1 MGMEEKLLASEYSRD
16 SDRPVSGAI
25 AWLRKALVALVCI
38 VFGHIPVHVLVALVI
53 CLAAALLFV
62 STKEAHADTPRLIPA
77 GQFESPGAVGVAVD
91 QSTNGSDSSRGD
103 VYAAGFLGR
112 RHLSDLE
119 EELVLGRVNKF
130 DGSGSRLSPPS
141 PFAEPGVYTGAA
153 VDPANGDVYV
163 LKVLNPNTFSFEPT
177 VEIFDPSTGAPTG
190 PAFPVESSENFRSAL
205 GISFTAVGIAA
216 DSKGN
221 VYVPVVPKN
230 EVLEYS
236 QTGELL
242 KTFTGG
248 SGAGA
253 LKGPTG
259 VAVDTAGDVWV
270 ADSGNNRIEE
280 LSPSDEPVPGGK
292 IGAEGV
298 GAVAVDAHG
307 DVFAIVDNNRDFCGA
322 IKPPC
327 SHLVEYDPTGT
338 RIGDLGAGELGAK
351 QFGPELGD
359 GRPHQP
365 VPDMVAVSDATGA
378 VYVSEAVLTVLPGE
392 SSGRVLAYRPP
403 VVPTLG
409 GESAVEVGAS
419 AAKLG
424 VVVDPGGLG
433 ASYRFEYGPTS
444 SYGSSV
450 PFPEGDTGV
459 GFVGRTVWAGVSGLK
474 SGTTYHYRAVVT
486 GALGKPVVGPD
497 QTFTTGAAA
506 GCPSDQFRTGF
517 SANLPDCRAYELVTP
532 PNKDSAQP
540 DKNKG
545 GNSPGSLELQQTLR
559 DNRAAADAEG
569 NGNGLVF
576 LAEDVLPGSSSVG
589 EDYVATRGSG
599 GWSSQGVFPPTDS
612 YGFQCPYSL
621 SVSAGDGG
629 AFSED
634 LSRTIVKLESAG
646 QPCGVDPELVSGE
659 PRGSEIEN
667 LFVRDN
673 ATGNYQLI
681 NVTPEGVV
689 PATPS
694 LLGESSDFSRIVF
707 AEQAPLTPGAPT
719 GAVDVYEWSG
729 GHVALATVLPDG
741 TSVPGSFAK
750 ISADG
755 SHVFFT
761 AGGDL
766 YVRVGGSETV
776 QLDASQAGGSGGGGT
791 FLKASQDGSVVLF
804 SADASAGLTSDTV
817 PGSGTNLYRFDSRA
831 PDGGHLTDLTPV
843 AHAAAPTV
851 SGISKNGSVV
861 FFTDDD
867 SAALTS
873 TTEAGSG
880 KNLYRYEAGAP
891 GAPAGLG
898 LTDLTPTSPAEVQDV
913 LGVSEDGSSVYFV
926 AKGVLTSK
934 TNQHGE
940 TAQEG
945 ASNLYLSRGGASAFI
960 AWGAQRF
967 KVSAN
972 GAFLLFETGRTL
984 TSYDNV
990 NPDTGTSATELYL
1003 YDAAADSL
1011 ACASCNPSGEPPT
1024 AFTIIGSSQPGGPD
1038 SEGGAIEEVASRA
1051 PRQLSE
1057 NGQVFFDSAEGLL
1070 PADTNGQAGCPSVSG
1085 FPECTD
1091 VYEFEPE
1098 GVGRCVEPAGCLSL
1112 LSTGTGAIETF
1123 LVDASPNGNDV
1134 FIREFQKLLPRD
1146 TQEGAPSLYDVR
1158 VDGGLPEPAP
1168 PPSCETADAC
1178 RVAPAPQPALFGA
1191 PASQTFS
1198 GAGNLVSAL
1207 PSVGARPKPKPKKC
1221 KRGYVKNK
1229 KGKCVKAKTARNDRR
1244 TRKTNRRGSK

>member
-1 MGMEEKLLASEYSRD
+1 MSGSAVAVLG
-16 SDRPVSGAI
+16 RPAI
-25 AWLRKALVALVCI
+25 QDALVTLARGC
-38 VFGHIPVHVLVALVI
+38 
-53 CLAAALLFV
+53 AAAILAPLAICAGIAYA
-62 STKEAHADTPRLIPA
+62 EPPRLVPA
-77 GQFESPGAVGVAVD
+77 SQFESAGAVGVAVD
-91 QSTNGSDSSRGD
+91 QSTSEADSSRGD

-112 RHLSDLE
+112 RDLSALE

-130 DGSGSRLSPPS
+130 DGSGSLLSPPS
-141 PFAEPGVYTGAA
+141 PFAEPGVYAGAA

-163 LKVLNPNTFSFEPT
+163 LKVLNLATFSLEPT
-177 VEIFDPSTGAPTG
+177 VEIFDPSTGAPIG
-190 PAFPVESSENFRSAL
+190 PAFPVEPSENFHSAF
-205 GISFTAVGIAA
+205 GIPFTAVGIAV
-216 DSKGN
+216 DSEGD
-221 VYVPVVPKN
+221 VYVPVAPKN

-236 QTGELL
+236 PTGELL

-259 VAVDTAGDVWV
+259 VAVDPAGDVWV
-270 ADSGNNRIEE
+270 ADTANNRIEG
-280 LSPSDEPVPGGK
+280 LSPSDKPVPGGE
-292 IGAEGV
+292 IGSEGV
-298 GAVAVDAHG
+298 GSVAVDVHG
-307 DVFAIVDNNRDFCGA
+307 DVFAVVDNSRDFCGA

-327 SHLVEYDPTGT
+327 SHLVEYDSAGAQV
-338 RIGDLGAGELGAK
+338 GDFGAGELGAK
-351 QFGPELGD
+351 QFGPELGE
-359 GRPHQP
+359 GRPRQP
-365 VPDMVAVSDATGA
+365 APDMVAVSDATGE
-378 VYVSEAVLTVLPGE
+378 VYVSEAVLTVVPGE

-424 VVVDPGGLG
+424 VVVNPGGLG
-433 ASYRFEYGPTS
+433 ASYRFEYGTNT

-450 PFPEGDTGV
+450 PFPEGDTGA
-459 GFVGRTVWAGVSGLK
+459 GFSSRTVWAGLSGLK
-474 SGTTYHYRAVVT
+474 PGTTYHYRVVVT
-486 GALGKPVVGPD
+486 GALGEPVVGPD
-497 QTFTTGAAA
+497 QTFTTSAAA
-506 GCPSDQFRTGF
+506 GCPNDQFRTGF

-545 GNSPGSLELQQTLR
+545 GNSPGEVTLSETLR

-569 NGNGLVF
+569 NGNDLVF
-576 LAEDVLPGSSSVG
+576 LAEDVLPGSPSVG

-599 GWSSQGVFPPTDS
+599 GWSSQNVFPPTDS
-612 YGFQCPYSL
+612 YGFLCPNSL
-621 SVSAGDGG
+621 SVSAEEGSA

-634 LSRTIVKLESAG
+634 LSKTIVKLESAG

-659 PRGSEIEN
+659 PRGSGIGN

-673 ATGNYQLI
+673 ANDAYQLI
-681 NVTPEGVV
+681 DAPEKGVEGFI

-694 LLGESSDFSRIVF
+694 LLRESSDFSRIVF
-707 AEQAPLTPGAPT
+707 REEAKLTEDAPAGAE
-719 GAVDVYEWSG
+719 DVYEWSD
-729 GHVALATVLPDG
+729 GHVKLTTVLPDG
-741 TSVPGSFAK
+741 TPVPGSFAG

-755 SHVFFT
+755 SHVLFT

-766 YVRVGGSETV
+766 YARVNGSETV
-776 QLDASQAGGSGGGGT
+776 QLDASQAGGAGGGGT
-791 FLKASQDGSVVLF
+791 FLKASHDGSVMLF
-804 SADASAGLTSDTV
+804 RADASAGLTSDTV
-817 PGSGTNLYRFDSRA
+817 PGSGPNLYRYDSHA
-831 PDGGHLTDLTPV
+831 PAGERLTDLTPV
-843 AHAAAPTV
+843 AHAVAPVV

-861 FFTDDD
+861 FFTDED

-873 TTEAGSG
+873 TTIAGSG
-880 KNLYRYEAGAP
+880 TNLYRYEAGAP

-898 LTDLTPTSPAEVQDV
+898 LTDLTPTSPAEVQGV
-913 LGVSEDGSSVYFV
+913 LGVSDDGSSVYFV
-926 AKGVLTSK
+926 AKGVLTSQ

-940 TAQEG
+940 PAQEG
-945 ASNLYLSRGGASAFI
+945 ESNLYLSHGGASAFI
-960 AWGAQRF
+960 ASGAEHF

-972 GAFLLFETGRTL
+972 GAFLLFESGRTL

-990 NPDTGTSATELYL
+990 NPDTGASAAELYL

-1024 AFTIIGSSQPGGPD
+1024 AFTIRGHPQQAGGPD
-1038 SEGGAIEEVASRA
+1038 SEGGAIEEGPTHA

-1070 PADTNGQAGCPSVSG
+1070 PADTNGKAGCPSVSG

-1091 VYEFEPE
+1091 VYEFEPA

-1112 LSTGTGAIETF
+1112 ISTGTGGIETF

-1134 FIREFQKLLPRD
+1134 FIREFQKLVPRD
-1146 TQEGAPSLYDVR
+1146 TQEEAPSLYDVR
-1158 VDGGLPEPAP
+1158 VDGGLSEPAP

-1178 RVAPAPQPALFGA
+1178 RTAPAPQPTLFGA

-1198 GAGNLVSAL
+1198 GAGNPVSVL
-1207 PSVGARPKPKPKKC
+1207 PAVNPPAKPKPKPKKC
-1221 KRGYVKNK
+1221 RKGYVKNK
-1229 KGKCVKAKTARNDRR
+1229 KGRCVKAKTARNARR
-1244 TRKTNRRGSK
+1244 ARKTNRKESK